1 MQILINHPRF
11 HVDHDD
17 LCPRL
22 GYMTGF
28 RSGISGDH
36 TPAHCFLASA
46 PQHPFLLKYRNH
58 ILDFCNNYV
67 TVKFGSLRTE
77 NTVTGEFGELID
89 PFPVVQRST
98 DYDCVEIIGTQMEP
112 SGPHGFADFVGQC
125 MLGQVDLQ
133 IGVKTCRLL
142 IRGKILGPAMVER
155 WSTRQRQMR

>member
-1 MQILINHPRF
+1 M
-11 HVDHDD
+11 
-17 LCPRL
+17 
-22 GYMTGF
+22 
-28 RSGISGDH
+28 
-36 TPAHCFLASA
+36 
-46 PQHPFLLKYRNH
+46 
-58 ILDFCNNYV
+58 
-67 TVKFGSLRTE
+67 
-77 NTVTGEFGELID
+77 TGEFGELID